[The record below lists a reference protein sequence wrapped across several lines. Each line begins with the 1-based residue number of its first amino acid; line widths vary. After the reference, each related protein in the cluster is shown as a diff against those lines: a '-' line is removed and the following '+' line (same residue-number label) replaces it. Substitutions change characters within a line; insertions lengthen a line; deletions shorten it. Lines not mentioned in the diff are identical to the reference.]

1 MLKKIIAFLVLFA
14 AFYFP
19 ASALAANAGAGAKYC
34 DPCCSDSEC
43 TVPKQGICAGFGSI
57 CNTEIVNGKRIG
69 KDEAGQCQP
78 SDGTVVFCNL
88 SKHQTISDVVDAV
101 TKWIFILAM
110 VIAPLMILLGGF
122 YMLTSRGDPKMSNT
136 GKDII
141 KWAIVGLA
149 VILFAKAFVSII
161 KFVVK

>member
-1 MLKKIIAFLVLFA
+1 MFKKIIAFLVLFA

-19 ASALAANAGAGAKYC
+19 TSALANVSGVKYC
-34 DPCCSDSEC
+34 DPCCEDSAC
-43 TVPKQGICAGFGSI
+43 SVPKQGICAGFGSP
-57 CNTEIVNGKRIG
+57 CETKTVGTKIVGTG
-69 KDEAGQCQP
+69 EVGQCQP
-78 SDGTVVFCNL
+78 SDGSVVFCNL
-88 SKHQTISDVVDAV
+88 SKHQSISDVVDEV

-136 GKDII
+136 GKEII
-141 KWAIVGLA
+141 KWAIIGLA

-161 KFVVK
+161 RMVLK

>member
-1 MLKKIIAFLVLFA
+1 MFKKIIAFLVLFA

-19 ASALAANAGAGAKYC
+19 ASALAANSC
-34 DPCCSDSEC
+34 DSCCETTCGTD
-43 TVPKQGICAGFGSI
+43 KICAGFGPN
-57 CNTEIVNGKRIG
+57 CVLATKVEM
-69 KDEAGQCQP
+69 GQCQP
-78 SDGTVVFCNL
+78 KDSVVFCNL
-88 SKHQTISDVVDAV
+88 SKYQEIKDVVNEV

-136 GKDII
+136 GKEII

-161 KFVVK
+161 TKFLK